1 MNVVETAWPVANGFN
16 YLFRF
21 LYSHRFR
28 SNHVLTIPD
37 IPDMVS
43 PSPASSVAFIAI
55 IAFVSIA
62 IVAGIWRGGPTGEPM
77 DTKRRW
83 GIRAVICMPAWLAI
97 GAVVPLSGILETKM
111 LPPPPMFL
119 LGASFLLVVLIAFSS
134 IGLRLARLPL
144 SALIGFHAFRLP
156 LELILHNWYKAG
168 TLPVQ
173 MTYEGHNFDI
183 ATGIL
188 AIVMGTWAM
197 FGQIPRAA
205 DWLFNVI
212 GTSLLAVVIT
222 IALTSSPLPFR
233 QYMNEPQV
241 LLVYHFPFSWIVSIA
256 VAGALLGHLVL
267 FRKLLK
273 RADCYIVH
281 TACRI
286 LQHNN

>member
-1 MNVVETAWPVANGFN
+1 M
-16 YLFRF
+16 
-21 LYSHRFR
+21 
-28 SNHVLTIPD
+28 IPD

-43 PSPASSVAFIAI
+43 PSLGSSVAFVAV

-62 IVAGIWRGGPTGEPM
+62 IVAGIWRGGPTGELV
-77 DTKRRW
+77 DAKRRW
-83 GIRAVICMPAWLAI
+83 GIGATICMSIWLVS

-119 LGASFLLVVLIAFSS
+119 VGTSFLLAVFIAFSTT
-134 IGLRLARLPL
+134 GLRLARLPL
-144 SALIGFHAFRLP
+144 AALIGFHAFRLP
-156 LELILHNWYKAG
+156 LELILHNWYKVG

-188 AIVMGTWAM
+188 AIVVGTWAM
-197 FGQIPRAA
+197 LGQIPRPAV
-205 DWLFNVI
+205 WLFNLV
-212 GTSLLAVVIT
+212 GTSLLTVVIF
-222 IALTSSPLPFR
+222 IALTSSPFPFR

-267 FRKLLK
+267 FRKLLA
-273 RADCYIVH
+273 RVEC
-281 TACRI
+281 
-286 LQHNN
+286 